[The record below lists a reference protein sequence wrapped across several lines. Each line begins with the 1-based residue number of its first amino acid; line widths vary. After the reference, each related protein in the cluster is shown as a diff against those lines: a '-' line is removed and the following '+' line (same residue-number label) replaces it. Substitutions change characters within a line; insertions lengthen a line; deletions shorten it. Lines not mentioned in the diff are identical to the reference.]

1 MTLEIPASWTFET
14 QNVAQ
19 GFDNHV
25 REQLPWY
32 DLATAAITH
41 IARHY
46 IPKGGLV
53 YDIGC
58 ATGNIGSS
66 LEATLKAR
74 DARLVGID
82 PSDEMRKIYDA
93 PGIFVCSTAESYEYE
108 PFDLG
113 IAFLTLMFVEPSKR
127 RAFVLD
133 LLNKCRPGG
142 AIIVFDK
149 LETAHGYLGTVMTRL
164 TLAGKYEAGVDAK
177 EIIEKELSLAG
188 VQRPITLE
196 QLPGAPYQW
205 FRFGDFAGYILE
217 KPI

>member
-1 MTLEIPASWTFET
+1 MDIPTSWTFET
-14 QNVAQ
+14 SDVAT

-58 ATGNIGSS
+58 ATGNIGRN

-82 PSDEMRKIYDA
+82 PSDAMRKIYNA
-93 PGIFVCSTAESYEYE
+93 PGIFVCANAESYDYE

-113 IAFLTLMFVEPSKR
+113 ISFLTLMFVEPSKR
-127 RAFVLD
+127 RDFVINLLD
-133 LLNKCRPGG
+133 KCRPGG
-142 AIIVFDK
+142 AIIIFDK
-149 LETAHGYLGTVMTRL
+149 LEAAEGYLGTVMNRL
-164 TLAGKYEAGVDAK
+164 TLAGKYEMGVDAK

-188 VQRPITLE
+188 VQRPIKLE
-196 QLPGAPYQW
+196 QLPGVPYQW

>member
-1 MTLEIPASWTFET
+1 MEIPASWTFET
-14 QNVAQ
+14 SDVAR

-32 DLATAAITH
+32 DLATAAIAH

-58 ATGNIGSS
+58 ATGNIGRS
-66 LEATLKAR
+66 LEATLQAR
-74 DARLVGID
+74 GARLVGID
-82 PSDEMRKIYDA
+82 PSDEMRKIYKA
-93 PGIFVCSTAESYEYE
+93 PGIFVCSSAESYDYE

-113 IAFLTLMFVEPSKR
+113 ISFLTLMFVEPSSRRDYLKR
-127 RAFVLD
+127 LLD
-133 LLNKCRPGG
+133 KCRPGG
-142 AIIVFDK
+142 AIIIFDK
-149 LETAHGYLGTVMTRL
+149 LETQQGYFGTVMTRL
-164 TLAGKYEAGVDAK
+164 TLAGKYQAGVDAK

-188 VQRPITLE
+188 VQRPITLG
-196 QLPGAPYQW
+196 QLPGVPYQW

>member
-1 MTLEIPASWTFET
+1 MDIPASWTFET
-14 QNVAQ
+14 PDVAT

-32 DLATAAITH
+32 DLATNAITH

-58 ATGNIGSS
+58 ATGNIGRN

-74 DARLVGID
+74 NARLIGID
-82 PSDEMRKIYDA
+82 PSDEMRKIYNA
-93 PGIFVCSTAESYEYE
+93 PGIFVCSPAESYDYE

-113 IAFLTLMFVEPSKR
+113 ISFLTLMFVEPSKR
-127 RAFVLD
+127 RDFLRMLLD
-133 LLNKCRPGG
+133 KCRPGG

-149 LETAHGYLGTVMTRL
+149 LETAHGYFGTVMTRL
-164 TLAGKYEAGVDAK
+164 TLAGKYGAGVDAK

-188 VQRPITLE
+188 VQRPITLG
-196 QLPGAPYQW
+196 QLPGIPYQW